1 MQDALRHD
9 QVIRSVL
16 ERNITFSMY
25 PDKITNISN
34 TLDTETT
41 SLNNTQP
48 PLKLEKTQLLNEN
61 LLRQWSIHADY
72 YELFD
77 EPLMTWEQVEPE
89 LDRVL
94 GRTEDEENSYA
105 TRIPPATIEDEP
117 GLDDSGISAVLK
129 TIYSFKEENQN
140 KKQNGT
146 ETEETFLQEQDDTT
160 KNESTITRSVLNEVK
175 NVHSDKNSVETG
187 SEKNRK
193 HRASKSRATG
203 KRTKSERPKRKTNA
217 YKRKKRVNE

>member
-16 ERNITFSMY
+16 ERNGTFSMY
-25 PDKITNISN
+25 SDTITNISN
-34 TLDTETT
+34 TPDTETT

-48 PLKLEKTQLLNEN
+48 PLKLEKTQLLHEN

-77 EPLMTWEQVEPE
+77 EPLMTWEQIEPE

-94 GRTEDEENSYA
+94 GMTEDQDNSYA
-105 TRIPPATIEDEP
+105 TRIHPATIEDEP

-129 TIYSFKEENQN
+129 TIYSFTEENQS
-140 KKQNGT
+140 KKLNGT
-146 ETEETFLQEQDDTT
+146 ETEETSLQEQENTT
-160 KNESTITRSVLNEVK
+160 KNECTITRSVLNEVK
-175 NVHSDKNSVETG
+175 NVHSDKNSIETG

-193 HRASKSRATG
+193 HGTSKSRATG
-203 KRTKSERPKRKTNA
+203 NRTKSERPKRNTRA